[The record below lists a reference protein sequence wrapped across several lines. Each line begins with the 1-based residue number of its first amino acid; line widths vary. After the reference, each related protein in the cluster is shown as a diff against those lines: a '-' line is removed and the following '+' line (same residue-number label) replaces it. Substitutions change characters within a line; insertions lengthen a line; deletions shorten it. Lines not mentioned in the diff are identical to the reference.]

1 MFLNLLKYLLDQDLK
16 PRMILFLFSLVPT
29 LLGGL
34 TLIGAMAEKT
44 FLVWTGFLLLA
55 VFLRD
60 MYRIAFK
67 FSGFWIP
74 MIACVIMIIVNVLF
88 LLD

>member
-1 MFLNLLKYLLDQDLK
+1 MFLRLLIYLYDQDLK
-16 PRMILFLFSLVPT
+16 PRLLLFIFSLLPT
-29 LLGGL
+29 LLGGI

-44 FLVWTGFLLLA
+44 FLVWTGFVLLA

-60 MYRIAFK
+60 ISRIAFK
-67 FSGFWIP
+67 FSGYWIP

-88 LLD
+88 LMD